1 MGNKTSQLHT
11 GNTILDKILKRILK
25 VPFSTPR
32 EALYIETGLL
42 DPEHVIKKNRISME
56 SRIRNGNNQ
65 TMKKIMELKHKG
77 AWAEQNRELKKE
89 TNISDED
96 IMGTKYQ
103 LRKQLKNNINYKFE
117 HALKSTAES
126 KSKMKYYMEGK
137 QKWKIGERAKYI
149 SQLTRNQA
157 STIFKT
163 RTRMLKTKSNYKN
176 GHKDLNC
183 RLCGKEEETQQ
194 HVLEKC
200 EQLVEIETITKEMVF
215 QEDTEKLKET
225 VKLIDKR
232 MEMLEKMPNQ

>member
-1 MGNKTSQLHT
+1 MVHFRYLYKLIITIITYGEVWDMTQQNFKAANQ
-11 GNTILDKILKRILK
+11 ILDRILKRILK
-25 VPFSTPR
+25 VPMTTPR
-32 EALYIETGLL
+32 EALYLETGLL
-42 DPEHVIKKNRISME
+42 DPESIIKKNRISME

-103 LRKQLKNNINYKFE
+103 LRKKLKNNINYKFE
-117 HALKSTAES
+117 QALKSTAES

-149 SQLTRNQA
+149 SKLTRNQA

-163 RTRMLKTKSNYKN
+163 RTRMLKTKSNT
-176 GHKDLNC
+176 D
-183 RLCGKEEETQQ
+183 
-194 HVLEKC
+194 VS
-200 EQLVEIETITKEMVF
+200 
-215 QEDTEKLKET
+215 
-225 VKLIDKR
+225 ID
-232 MEMLEKMPNQ
+232 